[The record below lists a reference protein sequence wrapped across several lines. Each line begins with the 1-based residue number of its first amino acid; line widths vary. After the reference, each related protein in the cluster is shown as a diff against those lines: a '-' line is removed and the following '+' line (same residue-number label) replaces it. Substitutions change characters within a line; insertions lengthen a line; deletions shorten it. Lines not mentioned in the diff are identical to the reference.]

1 MDQDIYQQ
9 IISSPKYQQLKKF
22 RQHGDT
28 SVYDHSINAGK
39 NCFKIAKTF
48 HLKVDSA
55 SLTKSALLHDYFL
68 YDWHDKDCPKH
79 HFTGHPARAAK
90 NAKRDFGLTQKEEK
104 IILSHMFP
112 AGLKIPTSKEAF
124 LLTLA
129 DKYCAVQEF
138 FRKKFKK

>member
-1 MDQDIYQQ
+1 MKPEIFQE
-9 IISSPKYQQLKKF
+9 IINSPKYQQLKKF
-22 RQHGDT
+22 RQHGDY
-28 SVYDHSINAGK
+28 SVYDHSINVY
-39 NCFKIAKTF
+39 NTSCKIVKKL
-48 HLKVDSA
+48 HLSVDTKA
-55 SLTKSALLHDYFL
+55 LTKGALLHDYFL

-90 NAKRDFGLTQKEEK
+90 NAKRDFGLTPKEER

-112 AGLKIPTSKEAF
+112 AGLKIPSSKEAVV
-124 LLTLA
+124 LTVA